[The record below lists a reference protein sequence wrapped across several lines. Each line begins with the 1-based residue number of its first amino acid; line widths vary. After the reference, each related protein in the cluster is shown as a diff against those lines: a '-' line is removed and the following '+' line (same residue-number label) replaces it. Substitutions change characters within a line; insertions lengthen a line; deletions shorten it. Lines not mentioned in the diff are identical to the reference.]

1 MAGIPD
7 EIRQRAALLVQS
19 SSASLPALRC
29 TAGKDSHDRRS
40 DGASDELPLELGVVH
55 EWMWR
60 ESTRHATWTVPH
72 GVMIALCWRMLAS
85 ASDGRVAW
93 IGRHAWPVPRACV
106 RSDGSRQLLERSLF
120 VDPGASSSCDER
132 IWAVQQSLG
141 CDGICAVV
149 FDGSGCA
156 MVASRRLQLAA
167 ARGDGRPAVLAMAV
181 RPWHE
186 RLCPSA
192 AATRWAVAPAPPTT
206 QDAALDER
214 GEVPVWQAEL
224 LRARGALAH
233 AVGQCTHRIEA
244 TWSWSGA
251 SDRSDA
257 SNACVDMRHDVRHDV
272 RGNRRPQP

>member
-19 SSASLPALRC
+19 SSALLPSLRGAAGDVPLNRC
-29 TAGKDSHDRRS
+29 QS
-40 DGASDELPLELGVVH
+40 GAAADIPTELGVVH

-60 ESTRHATWTVPH
+60 EAQHAAWTVPY
-72 GVMIALCWRMLAS
+72 GAMIALCWRMLDAVQ
-85 ASDGRVAW
+85 DGRVAW
-93 IGRHAWPVPRACV
+93 VGRHAWPVPRACI
-106 RSDGSRQLLERSLF
+106 RRDGSRLLLERSLF
-120 VDPGASSSCDER
+120 IDPGTSHSKDER
-132 IWAVQQSLG
+132 LWAVQQSLT

-149 FDGSGCA
+149 FDASGFS

-167 ARGDGRPAVLAMAV
+167 ARGDGRPAVLALAV

-186 RLCPSA
+186 RLTPSA
-192 AATRWAVAPAPPTT
+192 AATRWGVAPSPPSAVGTM
-206 QDAALDER
+206 AARVLGHSVDER
-214 GEVPVWQAEL
+214 GEAPVWTAEL

-251 SDRSDA
+251 SPRVGA
-257 SNACVDMRHDVRHDV
+257 SGARF
-272 RGNRRPQP
+272 GTEPRP